1 MMQKIRISD
10 AVRGL
15 LINAPKGPNLAC
27 PKASLCGARSPG
39 NATLWRDTLAHRRGR
54 ITLVSW
60 KGMQLGSLASARTR
74 AGHRVWEIDHL
85 YLTGEPAGPRVNGHL
100 LESPTDSAFLELL
113 EDMVQEAGCRQ
124 GQRVVVRLLSDSPIV
139 SMARR
144 AGFFPYY
151 EESLLEAGAGILG
164 RNGSAGTGAGED
176 RLPYDDYALFQLF
189 CAATPQQVRVGLGL
203 TFDQW
208 KDALEPPSRGLQECI
223 IRHNDRISGWL
234 RLQSHH
240 GVREGDIMVHPD
252 HPENLEALVDLALSF
267 QGPHRWLL
275 PVYREAGT
283 QLLLRQGFH
292 EVARYTV
299 LIKTLAA
306 PVFSHGM
313 AAVEA

>member
-1 MMQKIRISD
+1 MMQKVRISD

-27 PKASLCGARSPG
+27 PKASLCGAKSPG
-39 NATLWRDTLAHRRGR
+39 NAILWRDTLAHRRDR

-60 KGMQLGSLASARTR
+60 NGMQLGSLASARTR
-74 AGHRVWEIDHL
+74 AGYRVWEIDHL
-85 YLTGEPAGPRVNGHL
+85 YMAGEPASPGANGQAP
-100 LESPTDSAFLELL
+100 ESPSNSVFLELL
-113 EDMVQEAGCRQ
+113 EDMVQEAGSRQ
-124 GQRVVVRLLSDSPIV
+124 GQRVVLRLPSDSPIF
-139 SMARR
+139 SIARR
-144 AGFFPYY
+144 GGFFPYY
-151 EESLLEAGAGILG
+151 EEILLEAAPEILG
-164 RNGSAGTGAGED
+164 RNGSAGTPVGEA
-176 RLPYDDYALFQLF
+176 RLPHDDYALFQLF

-208 KDALEPPSRGLQECI
+208 KDALEPPRLGLQEWI
-223 IRHNDRISGWL
+223 IRHDDRVSGWL
-234 RLQSHH
+234 RLQSHQ

-267 QGPHRWLL
+267 QGHHRWLL

-292 EVARYTV
+292 EIARYTV